1 MKRDPLDALMRLR
14 RIAADKARRD
24 LADCLRAESDATAA
38 VEAIAALIEHE
49 AEVATDLAAGD
60 AEVEAFAAWLR
71 RMRPQQRAAE
81 IAAEE
86 TTADTAEARAA
97 LAMARAAV
105 RAVEEMQAHHADA
118 ARAAAERAAQ
128 RELDEAARRN
138 ELIGS
143 HAEVVVQWH
152 HDD

>member
-1 MKRDPLDALMRLR
+1 MKQDPLEALMRLR

-24 LADCLRAESDATAA
+24 LADCLRAESAAAEAVAT
-38 VEAIAALIEHE
+38 IAASIEHE

-71 RMRPQQRAAE
+71 RMRPTQRAAE
-81 IAAEE
+81 TAVEE
-86 TTADTAEARAA
+86 ATADTAEARAA

-118 ARAAAERAAQ
+118 ARVAAERAAQ
-128 RELDEAARRN
+128 RELDEVGRRG

-143 HAEVVVQWH
+143 CPGQVVQWR

>member
-24 LADCLRAESDATAA
+24 LADCLRAESAA
-38 VEAIAALIEHE
+38 AEAVASIAASIEHE
-49 AEVATDLAAGD
+49 AGVATDIAAGD

-71 RMRPQQRAAE
+71 RMRPAQRAAE
-81 IAAEE
+81 TAAQEA
-86 TTADTAEARAA
+86 TADTAEARAA

-105 RAVEEMQAHHADA
+105 RAVEEMQSHHEDA

-128 RELDEAARRN
+128 RELDEVGGRG

-143 HAEVVVQWH
+143 HPGEMVQWPG
-152 HDD
+152 DD